1 MARYDRMTV
10 LNAMY
15 DIGLVPVFYHAD
27 VKTVI
32 GVIEA
37 CAAGGARVVEF
48 TNRGDLAYKV
58 FVEAAEHVI
67 ANDIDVMFIST
78 QGIACCS
85 TSTW

>member
-37 CAAGGARVVEF
+37 CAAGGAPAL
-48 TNRGDLAYKV
+48 RGRPP
-58 FVEAAEHVI
+58 
-67 ANDIDVMFIST
+67 SRR
-78 QGIACCS
+78 
-85 TSTW
+85 

>member
-37 CAAGGARVVEF
+37 CAAGGARGSQPRAV
-48 TNRGDLAYKV
+48 
-58 FVEAAEHVI
+58 
-67 ANDIDVMFIST
+67 ST
-78 QGIACCS
+78 LCALGGAGVGQRLSKFAKY
-85 TSTW
+85 